1 MIWGE
6 HAEKYPELLKEE
18 AKCLLFTLGNHTYHH
33 KDLTK
38 LSIKEGKNEIA
49 KNDEVIEKITGQQP
63 EVIRPPFGSVNAD
76 VLSYLNR
83 PTIIWSL
90 DTKKVGIIMI
100 RIKFW
105 KILDK
110 FIMEIL
116 F

>member
-18 AKCLLFTLGNHTYHH
+18 AKYLLFTLGNHTYHH

-38 LSIKEGKNEIA
+38 LSI
-49 KNDEVIEKITGQQP
+49 
-63 EVIRPPFGSVNAD
+63 NAD

-90 DTKKVGIIMI
+90 DTKKLGSS
-100 RIKFW
+100 
-105 KILDK
+105 
-110 FIMEIL
+110 
-116 F
+116 

>member
-6 HAEKYPELLKEE
+6 HAEKYSELLKEE

-38 LSIKEGKNEIA
+38 LSIKEG

-90 DTKKVGIIMI
+90 DIKKLGSS
-100 RIKFW
+100 
-105 KILDK
+105 
-110 FIMEIL
+110 
-116 F
+116 

>member
-49 KNDEVIEKITGQQP
+49 KNDEVIEK
-63 EVIRPPFGSVNAD
+63 
-76 VLSYLNR
+76 L
-83 PTIIWSL
+83 
-90 DTKKVGIIMI
+90 KGIPCGA
-100 RIKFW
+100 RSTSCPDQLARALENIKH
-105 KILDK
+105 K
-110 FIMEIL
+110 M
-116 F
+116 